1 MPVTEFWESL
11 NYQHNKNNQIGK
23 LTKSL
28 ESMAQAIQE
37 SIVQVMDQT
46 QDEQSDWETD
56 QESTAQAIQESI
68 AQVLDQPQD
77 KGEDEESDREDENQ
91 RNEGED
97 RVKKALRR
105 EKENGKENK
114 GTKTQNYWSQKIP
127 PMKTIQKSPRQT
139 QSTFPMKA
147 TNHSCN
153 PRRKSFR
160 MEMNIWRT
168 RS

>member
-68 AQVLDQPQD
+68 AQVLDQP
-77 KGEDEESDREDENQ
+77 
-91 RNEGED
+91 
-97 RVKKALRR
+97 
-105 EKENGKENK
+105 
-114 GTKTQNYWSQKIP
+114 
-127 PMKTIQKSPRQT
+127 
-139 QSTFPMKA
+139 
-147 TNHSCN
+147 
-153 PRRKSFR
+153 
-160 MEMNIWRT
+160 
-168 RS
+168 

>member
-1 MPVTEFWESL
+1 MDRSIQLLICTNQPDQFWESL

-68 AQVLDQPQD
+68 AQVLDQP
-77 KGEDEESDREDENQ
+77 
-91 RNEGED
+91 
-97 RVKKALRR
+97 
-105 EKENGKENK
+105 
-114 GTKTQNYWSQKIP
+114 
-127 PMKTIQKSPRQT
+127 
-139 QSTFPMKA
+139 
-147 TNHSCN
+147 
-153 PRRKSFR
+153 
-160 MEMNIWRT
+160 
-168 RS
+168 